1 MAPVLAKLYA
11 RYRDKGF
18 ELLSVNATWDKDAAA
33 RKFVE
38 EYRLPFPVGRDS
50 SGAIGTR
57 YRVDAVPNHFF
68 IDKKG
73 ILVERLNGSP
83 EGDLEAEF
91 SRRIEKLLAQ

>member
-1 MAPVLAKLYA
+1 
-11 RYRDKGF
+11 
-18 ELLSVNATWDKDAAA
+18 LLSVNATWDKEAAA

-38 EYRLPFPVGRDS
+38 EFRLPFPVGRDS
-50 SGAIGTR
+50 GGTIGTR
-57 YRVDAVPNHFF
+57 YRVDAVPNNFF

>member
-1 MAPVLAKLYA
+1 
-11 RYRDKGF
+11 
-18 ELLSVNATWDKDAAA
+18 VNVTWDKDAAA
-33 RKFVE
+33 RRFTE

-50 SGAIGTR
+50 SGSIGSL
-57 YRVDAVPNHFF
+57 YRVDATPASFF

-73 ILVERLNGSP
+73 TVVERLNGAP